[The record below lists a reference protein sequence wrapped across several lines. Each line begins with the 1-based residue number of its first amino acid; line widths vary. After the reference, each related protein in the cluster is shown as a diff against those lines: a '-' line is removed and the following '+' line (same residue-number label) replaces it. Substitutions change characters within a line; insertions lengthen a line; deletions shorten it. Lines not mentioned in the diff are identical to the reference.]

1 MVDGNCL
8 SRLSTT
14 SNPVYDSQLSVP
26 MILQNETQLSNN
38 TQVFTDDFNLQ
49 EANDVSALERTCTEE
64 SELSSDLPKWKY
76 KS

>member
-1 MVDGNCL
+1 
-8 SRLSTT
+8 
-14 SNPVYDSQLSVP
+14 

-49 EANDVSALERTCTEE
+49 ETNDVSALERTCTEE